1 MKEKVKNVIELI
13 DNTEDVIKIKELKN
27 KINNNEE
34 YIKLM
39 NEFIENKDS
48 YVNNNSIEEEIK
60 KLRKKLFSIGE
71 LEEYLKI
78 QNNLR
83 LLSININN
91 IILDV
96 LN

>member
-13 DNTEDVIKIKELKN
+13 DNSEDVIKIKELKN

-34 YIKLM
+34 YLKLM

-60 KLRKKLFSIGE
+60 KLREKLFSIEE

>member
-13 DNTEDVIKIKELKN
+13 DNTDDVIKIKKLKN

-34 YIKLM
+34 YLKLM
-39 NEFIENKDS
+39 NEFIKNKDS
-48 YVNNNSIEEEIK
+48 YVNNNSIEEEII
-60 KLRKKLFSIGE
+60 KLREKLFSIEE
-71 LEEYLKI
+71 LQEYLKI

>member
-1 MKEKVKNVIELI
+1 
-13 DNTEDVIKIKELKN
+13 
-27 KINNNEE
+27 
-34 YIKLM
+34 M
-39 NEFIENKDS
+39 NEFVENKDS

-60 KLRKKLFSIGE
+60 KLREKLFSIEE

>member
-13 DNTEDVIKIKELKN
+13 DNNEDVIKIKELKN
-27 KINNNEE
+27 KINNNQE
-34 YIKLM
+34 YLKLM

-60 KLRKKLFSIGE
+60 KLREKLFSINE